1 MKTKKD
7 KLIVGLI
14 LLFALVGCKE
24 QTSITPIR
32 KDIIDV
38 VFASGN
44 IETEGQ
50 YYVTAQSEGYLVK
63 SFVKEGDTVKK
74 GEFLFQIDDE
84 TQKAQLESS
93 IATFNY
99 ATNSKNPNSEIFK
112 QLNAQKIQTKNK
124 LVKDSLDFK
133 RYESLIKTK
142 AISLVDFERAK
153 LNFEN
158 SKQTLIS
165 LENEIKDLKNNLNLE
180 YLKAKSNLVAQQNI
194 TLFYKP
200 ISLVDGI
207 VLQILKENGEL
218 VRRGETIA
226 KIGSGKF
233 IAKLFISEDD
243 INLIKIGQEVY
254 FELNTEKRKSYKG
267 KITKVLPQFDSKE
280 QSFLVEAE
288 FTDATHLL
296 KSGTQLQ
303 ANIIV
308 GKKENALVIPSAYI
322 INDNFVFEKGNDEKK
337 RIKIGIKTPDWTEV
351 LDGIYEN
358 TVVVLQN

>member
-1 MKTKKD
+1 MKMKKN
-7 KLIVGLI
+7 KFLISLI
-14 LLFALVGCKE
+14 LLFAFIGCGK
-24 QTSITPIR
+24 QTSTTPIR
-32 KDIIDV
+32 KDIIDI

-44 IETEGQ
+44 IQTEDE

-63 SFVKEGDTVKK
+63 SFVEEGDTVKK

-84 TQKAQLESS
+84 TQKVQLESS

-99 ATNSKNPNSEIFK
+99 ATNNKNPNSEIFK
-112 QLNAQKIQTKNK
+112 QLNAQKMQTKNK

-133 RYESLIKTK
+133 RYENLIKTK
-142 AISLVDFERAK
+142 AVSLVDFERAK

-165 LENEIKDLKNNLNLE
+165 LENEINDLKNNLNLE
-180 YLKAKSNLVAQQNI
+180 YLKAKSNLVAQQN
-194 TLFYKP
+194 TNSFYKP
-200 ISLVDGI
+200 TSLVDGI

-226 KIGSGKF
+226 KIGSGNF
-233 IAKLFISEDD
+233 IAKLFVSEDD
-243 INLIKIGQEVY
+243 INLIKIGQDV
-254 FELNTEKRKSYKG
+254 FIELNTEKSKSYKG

-280 QSFLVEAE
+280 QSFLVEAR
-288 FTDATHLL
+288 FVDATNLL

-303 ANIIV
+303 ANIVV

-322 INDNFVFEKGNDEKK
+322 INDNYVFEKGNDEKK
-337 RIKIGIKTPDWTEV
+337 RIEIGIKTPDWTEV

-358 TVVVLQN
+358 SILVLQN